1 MESVVVVVLELL
13 LLFLILLIR
22 LGPSARTLNTIWTA
36 VVVKTAG
43 EKERRPR
50 RRRRHTLLLVVGAT
64 QEQEE
69 EEEDPSP
76 LWEDEYFRTS
86 LFPFQK
92 PDSLPRDYNAQR
104 NEICAKW
111 KILQLLLETKDR
123 MKLERTI

>member
-1 MESVVVVVLELL
+1 MESVVVVLELL

-22 LGPSARTLNTIWTA
+22 LGPSARTLDTIWTA

-43 EKERRPR
+43 EEERRPP

-69 EEEDPSP
+69 EDPSP
-76 LWEDEYFRTS
+76 LWEDELFPTS

-111 KILQLLLETKDR
+111 KFYNFFWRLKIA
-123 MKLERTI
+123 

>member
-111 KILQLLLETKDR
+111 KFYNFFWRLKIA
-123 MKLERTI
+123 